1 MKKHRGSK
9 TVAKKDIFLE
19 LGLTEVDTHAAIA
32 ALTTT
37 LECERANE
45 PAQGSMSPFLEF
57 SRRMYLKSL
66 EDILAALKAAVA
78 E

>member
-1 MKKHRGSK
+1 MTKHGN
-9 TVAKKDIFLE
+9 FLD
-19 LGLTEVDTHAAIA
+19 LGLTEVEAHAAIA

-45 PAQGSMSPFLEF
+45 PASGTVSPFLEF

-66 EDILAALKAAVA
+66 EGILAALKAAVA

>member
-1 MKKHRGSK
+1 MTKH
-9 TVAKKDIFLE
+9 ANFLD
-19 LGLTEVDTHAAIA
+19 LGLTEVEAHAAIA

-37 LECERANE
+37 LECERANASASGTE
-45 PAQGSMSPFLEF
+45 NPFLEF

-66 EDILAALKAAVA
+66 EGILAALKAAVA

>member
-1 MKKHRGSK
+1 MTKR
-9 TVAKKDIFLE
+9 ANFLD
-19 LGLTEVDTHAAIA
+19 LLTEVEVHAAIA

-45 PAQGSMSPFLEF
+45 PAPGAVSPFLEF

-66 EDILAALKAAVA
+66 ESILAALKAAVA